1 MIKDDLWSDPEEE
14 FGDVEVSRDPV
25 TQQVDI
31 FVNNTTTPRSS
42 KTTLKKIVL
51 KKVAELKGSA
61 EYSSGQLEHN
71 PLLPTYNTTDSG
83 SNGQLDRT
91 SSYKLQPPSE
101 PPIAPKVLRPRP
113 IIFEDLWNDNSEQPV
128 VTGSLSVMEKLA
140 TSEQQAAVPRVE
152 IDKRVPMEEAAETW
166 SELELDDALWTT
178 PDNLQTLD
186 EDEELLGEWSDNEQ
200 VFSQEEEK
208 ETSFADPP
216 LLDFESTPD
225 LFAELENESRSRNFE
240 NTVELT
246 PLLDSFEFIDIEA
259 ELAELERAEEEL
271 ARHSEVEQGIG
282 IVGKPGRGQA
292 PGWMGSSSVLYINW
306 DDEEKAEQ
314 EALERLGYSKLKI
327 SEATRAFVI
336 QAARACKLT
345 LREERLL
352 TTQLANAR
360 SRLAQLPDHDDY
372 EQQRNEIKAEISEL
386 ERTLVYNLQWVAVKK
401 APHYLGQGIELDDLI
416 QYGMLGIYAGIQH
429 FDISKGARL
438 LVAVNWWVFQALSRA
453 VIEHRSLIR
462 LPVYVHESLVSIKR
476 QHTKLEMCLGHPLTH
491 EELAA
496 AVQMPVERLE
506 ELLCAE
512 KKIISL
518 NLCISAEQT
527 SDGYSF
533 QTVEEASL
541 VSEDAIDDE
550 MNKLEIKQ
558 GIDTILQ
565 CLTVRERRV
574 IELRYG
580 LDDDGGDDHT
590 LEEVG
595 KVLRVTRE
603 RVRQIEERGLRK
615 IRSKQH
621 FIEKKELTDRALPQK
636 TEENTSRKTASWYS
650 SKSRKTSESSKL
662 PKVDDAKSRGSII
675 KIEGYALEM
684 ITSRHGFIL
693 REISESNNPPS
704 NVEEKKQ
711 KFGEG
716 E

>member
-14 FGDVEVSRDPV
+14 FGDVEVSNEPE
-25 TQQVDI
+25 TQQVGI
-31 FVNNTTTPRSS
+31 FVNNATTLRSS

-51 KKVAELKGSA
+51 NKVAESEASTTYLSK
-61 EYSSGQLEHN
+61 QLEHSL
-71 PLLPTYNTTDSG
+71 PLPTQSTTNTHGKS
-83 SNGQLDRT
+83 QLDRT
-91 SSYKLQPPSE
+91 SSYRLPPPTE
-101 PPIAPKVLRPRP
+101 LPVVPKVLMPAP
-113 IIFEDLWNDNSEQPV
+113 IIFEDLWNDNSERSV
-128 VTGSLSVMEKLA
+128 VTEPPSMMEKL
-140 TSEQQAAVPRVE
+140 TTPEQASVPGVE
-152 IDKRVPMEEAAETW
+152 LDKLVPSEEAAETW
-166 SELELDDALWTT
+166 SELELEDDLWAL
-178 PDNLQTLD
+178 PNDLQTLD
-186 EDEELLGEWSDNEQ
+186 EGEELPGEWRDNEQ

-208 ETSFADPP
+208 ETSFADLP
-216 LLDFESTPD
+216 LLGFESTPD
-225 LFAELENESRSRNFE
+225 LFAQLENESRSRNFE
-240 NTVELT
+240 NNVE
-246 PLLDSFEFIDIEA
+246 PVFLLDSFEFIDIEA

-271 ARHSEVEQGIG
+271 AGQPEVEQAVR
-282 IVGKPGRGQA
+282 IVSRPGRGQA
-292 PGWMGSSSVLYINW
+292 LGWMGSSSVLYIDW
-306 DDEEKAEQ
+306 HDVEKAEQ
-314 EALERLGYSKLKI
+314 EALERLGYSNLKI

-345 LREERLL
+345 LRQERLL
-352 TTQLANAR
+352 TAQLANSR
-360 SRLAQLPDHDDY
+360 SQLAQLPDHDDY

-401 APHYLGQGIELDDLI
+401 APHFLGQGIELDDLI
-416 QYGMLGIYAGIQH
+416 QYGILGIYAGIQH

-462 LPVYVHESLVSIKR
+462 LPVYVHESLANIKR
-476 QHTKLEMCLGHPLTH
+476 QRIKLEMCLGHPPTH
-491 EELAA
+491 EELADA
-496 AVQMPVERLE
+496 IQMPVERLE
-506 ELLCAE
+506 ELLGAD
-512 KKIISL
+512 KKVISL
-518 NLCISAEQT
+518 NLCISAEQA

-558 GIDTILQ
+558 GVETILQ

-595 KVLRVTRE
+595 KEMRVTRE

-615 IRSKQH
+615 IRSEQR
-621 FIEKKELTDRALPQK
+621 FIEENELTDRALPQK
-636 TEENTSRKTASWYS
+636 IEENTSRKTASWYS

-684 ITSRHGFIL
+684 ITYPHGFIL

-704 NVEEKKQ
+704 NVEEKKP
-711 KFGEG
+711 KIAEG